1 MACIMQ
7 PMQLLCSMT
16 VAITIRNVPEEVRNR
31 LAARAAG
38 SGRSLQ
44 EFLLAELT
52 AAAAALSVDDLAT
65 HVRPVTAISTLA
77 VEDIVDAVHA
87 DRR

>member
-1 MACIMQ
+1 
-7 PMQLLCSMT
+7 MT
-16 VAITIRNVPEEVRNR
+16 VAITVRNVPEEVRNR

-52 AAAAALSVDDLAT
+52 AAAAALAVEDFAAHIRPMTAT
-65 HVRPVTAISTLA
+65 STLA

>member
-1 MACIMQ
+1 
-7 PMQLLCSMT
+7 MT
-16 VAITIRNVPEEVRNR
+16 VTITIRNVPDEVRNK

-44 EFLLAELT
+44 EFLLAELS
-52 AAAAALSVDDLAT
+52 AAATALTVDDVAA
-65 HVRPVTAISTLA
+65 HVRPMTAISTLA

>member
-1 MACIMQ
+1 M
-7 PMQLLCSMT
+7 S
-16 VAITIRNVPEEVRNR
+16 VAITIRNVPEEVRSK

-52 AAAAALSVDDLAT
+52 AAAAALTVDDVAA
-65 HVRPVTAISTLA
+65 HIRPMTAVSTLA
-77 VEDIVDAVHA
+77 VKDIVDAVHA